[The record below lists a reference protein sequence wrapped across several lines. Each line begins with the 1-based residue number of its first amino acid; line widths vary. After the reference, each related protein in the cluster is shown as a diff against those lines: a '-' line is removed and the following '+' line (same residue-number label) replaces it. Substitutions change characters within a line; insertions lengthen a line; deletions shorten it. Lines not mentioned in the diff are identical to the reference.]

1 MKNIKE
7 LLSPSNVPTVRE
19 AVKQGMDVCLPN
31 KLDDFYLMQE
41 DGSHDQD
48 SAIQT
53 LSYEVA
59 DEHNISATEAEDV
72 LRYTFS
78 MLGAL

>member
-1 MKNIKE
+1 MKNNTT
-7 LLSPSNVPTVRE
+7 LTVRD
-19 AVKQGMDVCLPN
+19 AVKAGINVCLPN
-31 KLDDFYLMQE
+31 KLDDYFLMQE

-48 SAIQT
+48 GAIQHI
-53 LSYEVA
+53 SYDVA
-59 DEHNISATEAEDV
+59 EEHDISAAEAEGV

>member
-1 MKNIKE
+1 MKNNTT
-7 LLSPSNVPTVRE
+7 LSVRD
-19 AVKQGMDVCLPN
+19 AVDAGINVCLPN
-31 KLDDFYLMQE
+31 KLDDYYLMQE

-59 DEHNISATEAEDV
+59 EEHDLSATEAEDV

>member
-1 MKNIKE
+1 M
-7 LLSPSNVPTVRE
+7 TVRD
-19 AVKQGMDVCLPN
+19 AVKAGINVCLPN
-31 KLDDFYLMQE
+31 KLDDYTLMLE

-48 SAIQT
+48 SAIQQI
-53 LSYEVA
+53 SYDVS

-72 LRYTFS
+72 LRYTLS

>member
-1 MKNIKE
+1 MKTNTTM
-7 LLSPSNVPTVRE
+7 TVRD
-19 AVKQGMDVCLPN
+19 AVKAGINVCLPN
-31 KLDDFYLMQE
+31 KLDDYTLMLE

-48 SAIQT
+48 SAIQQI
-53 LSYEVA
+53 SYDVS

-72 LRYTFS
+72 LRYTLS